1 MDREARLEK
10 AWELLVKVGCGV
22 RKYYKPAELSSGQH
36 QRVAIAREFSKD
48 SGIVIGDE
56 PAGNVD
62 TEAGNAIMSILDG
75 LNREGQ

>member
-10 AWELLVKVGCGV
+10 AAELLVKVGLGS
-22 RKYYKPAELSSGQH
+22 RKYHKPAELSSGQH
-36 QRVAIAREFSKD
+36 QRVAMPRAFSND